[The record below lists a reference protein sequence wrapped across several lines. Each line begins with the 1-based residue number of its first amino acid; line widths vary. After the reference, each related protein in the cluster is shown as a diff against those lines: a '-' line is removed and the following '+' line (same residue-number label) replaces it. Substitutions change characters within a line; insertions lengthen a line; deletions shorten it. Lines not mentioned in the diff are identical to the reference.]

1 MAHDMNTTTP
11 RIVLIH
17 AVTVAIEPVCAAFA
31 ARWPEAEVVNL
42 LEDSLSRDRAAH
54 AALTPDMYRRFATLT
69 HYATDI
75 GAHGILFTCSAF
87 GDAIRAAARH
97 TAMPVLTPNEAMFE
111 AALGAGRRIGMLAT
125 FEPSVAG
132 MEEEFHAAAGDT
144 ASIESL
150 CVPDAMAALKAGDA
164 DEHNRLLAQAA
175 PRLAHC
181 DAIMLA
187 HFSTSR
193 ALDAVSAAFDG
204 PVLTSPAAAVDKIR
218 RALKS

>member
-1 MAHDMNTTTP
+1 MSTIHSP

-17 AVTVAIEPVCAAFA
+17 AVSVAIDPVCAAFA
-31 ARWPEAEVVNL
+31 ERWPEAEVVNL
-42 LEDSLSRDRAAH
+42 LEDSLSRDRMADPQ
-54 AALTPDMYRRFATLT
+54 LTPEMYRRFATLT
-69 HYATDI
+69 HYAVDI
-75 GAHGILFTCSAF
+75 GAHAILFTCSAF

-97 TAMPVLTPNEAMFE
+97 TAIPVLTPNEAMFE

-132 MEEEFHAAAGDT
+132 MEEEFRDASGGT
-144 ASIESL
+144 ASLESV
-150 CVPDAMAALKAGDA
+150 CVPAAMAALKAGNA
-164 DEHNRLLAQAA
+164 AKHNHLLAQAA

-193 ALDAVSAAFDG
+193 ALDAVSAVFDG
-204 PVLTSPAAAVDKIR
+204 PVLTSPIAAVDKIR
-218 RALKS
+218 RALR

>member
-1 MAHDMNTTTP
+1 MHTTTA

-17 AVTVAIEPVCAAFA
+17 AVAVAIDPVCAAFA
-31 ARWPEAEVVNL
+31 QRWPEAEVVNL

-54 AALTPDMYRRFATLT
+54 TDLTPDMYRRFATLT
-69 HYATDI
+69 HYAADI

-97 TAMPVLTPNEAMFE
+97 TAIPVLTPNEAMFE
-111 AALGAGRRIGMLAT
+111 AAMAAGRRIGMLAT
-125 FEPSVAG
+125 FAPSVAG
-132 MEEEFHAAAGDT
+132 MEEEFRAAAGAA
-144 ASIESL
+144 ASIETI

-164 DEHNRLLAQAA
+164 AEHNRLLALAA

-193 ALDAVSAAFDG
+193 ALDAVSAVFHG
-204 PVLTSPAAAVDKIR
+204 QVLTSPAAAVDKIR
-218 RALKS
+218 RALR

>member
-1 MAHDMNTTTP
+1 MAP
-11 RIVLIH
+11 RIVLID
-17 AVTVAIEPVCAAFA
+17 AVTVAMPPVEAAFQA
-31 ARWPEAEVVNL
+31 LWPEAERVNL
-42 LEDSLSRDRAAH
+42 LDDSLSPDRARDGR
-54 AALTPDMYRRFATLT
+54 LTPAMTERLRMLGRYAAT
-69 HYATDI
+69 I
-75 GAHGILFTCSAF
+75 GADGILFTCSAF